1 MDETTDIAQAA
12 HRRIDDLKLH
22 IVKLEA
28 QIESQSNG
36 LKKLEDVPTRLTA
49 IETSLHAIE
58 RRLPQQAPPISPW
71 AIMMT
76 ILGWVVSLIL
86 AVVAWSR

>member
-1 MDETTDIAQAA
+1 MDDTTDLIQNA

-28 QIESQSNG
+28 QIDSQSHG
-36 LKKLEDVPTRLTA
+36 LKKLEDVPSRLTG
-49 IETSLHAIE
+49 IETSLHSIE